1 MREALEV
8 LDSLHLNFSKEGL
21 FILNIILAFI
31 MFGVALEIKF
41 EHFRK
46 ILLNPRS
53 TIIGFVSQFFF
64 LPAVT
69 FIVILLLSNLI
80 TPTIALGMILVSSCP
95 GGNIS
100 NFISSLAKG
109 NIALSVSLTAIATI
123 SAIILT
129 PLNFAIWGKL
139 YILAYNVKQ
148 THLLQPI
155 TIDPY
160 EMFKTV
166 FILLGIPLVL
176 GMTVNH
182 KFPGFTARI
191 VKPFKNISILLFV
204 AIITVMFSKN
214 YDNFIKHIYYV
225 FIVVLFHNA
234 IALTTGF
241 TTGSIFKLPSIDRRS
256 ITIETGIQNSGLAL
270 VLLFNPNIFP
280 ETITLNGV
288 ERPLEIGGM
297 AFIAAWWG
305 IWHILAGLAVA
316 GIWSR
321 IPVGEGE
328 RLFKRLKKKI

>member
-8 LDSLHLNFSKEGL
+8 LDNLHLNFSQEGL
-21 FILNIILAFI
+21 FTLNLILAFI
-31 MFGVALEIKF
+31 MFGVALEIKL

-46 ILLNPRS
+46 ILQNPKA
-53 TIIGFVSQFFF
+53 TVIGFISQFFF

-69 FIVILLLSNLI
+69 FIVILLLSNLV

-109 NIALSVSLTAIATI
+109 NIALSVSLTAVATI

-139 YILAYNVKQ
+139 YIMAYNVKQ

-155 TIDPY
+155 TIDPL

-166 FILLGIPLVL
+166 FILLGIPLIL
-176 GMTVNH
+176 GMFVNH
-182 KFPGFTARI
+182 KFPKITARV
-191 VKPFKNISILLFV
+191 VKPLKNLSILLFV
-204 AIITVMFSKN
+204 AIITVMFTKN

-225 FIVVLFHNA
+225 FLIVLFHNA

-241 TTGSIFKLPSIDRRS
+241 SSASLFKLSSLDRRS

-280 ETITLNGV
+280 ETITLNGI

-297 AFIAAWWG
+297 AYIAAWWG
-305 IWHILAGLAVA
+305 IWHIIAGLSLA

-321 IPVGEGE
+321 IPVGEGTK
-328 RLFKRLKKKI
+328 LIGRLKKNN